1 MRKPLVGAIPGTGGR
16 FPGFIAYDQ
25 AEEKIPGGKL
35 VKSMGC
41 CLLKLTN
48 NWSYRGSDDSFADL

>member
-1 MRKPLVGAIPGTGGR
+1 MGAIPGTGGR